1 MTTMISELY
10 EALVDAGATEAKARE
25 AAVVLSAE
33 DLNSKDN
40 IAEVKEDLASD
51 IAGLDEKLSGK
62 ITELDQRLSGK
73 ITGLDQRLSGKI
85 TELDQRLSGKITG
98 LDQRLSGKITE
109 LDQRLS
115 GKITELDQK
124 LSGEIAET
132 REDIHKIQ
140 LEMAVLRWMLGTTLA
155 GVAAILASVVPILV
169 KLFFTA

>member
-33 DLNSKDN
+33 DLHSKDN

-73 ITGLDQRLSGKI
+73 IT
-85 TELDQRLSGKITG
+85 ELDQR
-98 LDQRLSGKITE
+98 
-109 LDQRLS
+109 
-115 GKITELDQK
+115 

-132 REDIHKIQ
+132 RKDIHKLQ
-140 LEMAVLRWMLGTTLA
+140 LDVAVLRWMVGATLA
-155 GVAAILASVVPILV
+155 GIAVILASVVPILV
-169 KLFFTA
+169 KLFFAA

>member
-73 ITGLDQRLSGKI
+73 IT
-85 TELDQRLSGKITG
+85 ELDQRLSGKITG
-98 LDQRLSGKITE
+98 

>member
-10 EALVDAGATEAKARE
+10 EALVDAGATEAKAKE

-73 ITGLDQRLSGKI
+73 IT
-85 TELDQRLSGKITG
+85 ELDQKLSGEIA
-98 LDQRLSGKITE
+98 E

-132 REDIHKIQ
+132 RKDIHKLQ
-140 LEMAVLRWMLGTTLA
+140 LEMAVLRWMMGATLA
-155 GVAAILASVVPILV
+155 GIAAILASVVPILV
-169 KLFFTA
+169 KLFFAA